1 MRKLKIIYTKHK
13 FFTFTM
19 KKKKKY
25 QMKIAL
31 CYSNFIVYVI
41 I

>member
-1 MRKLKIIYTKHK
+1 MRKLKIVYTKHK

-19 KKKKKY
+19 KKKKN